1 MVAWSKTA
9 TCTALFVLAIATASS
24 LAAADDGG
32 APPGPR
38 PRGRRDAANMP
49 SALSRGS
56 IGALPPR
63 ARSSTPSTPA
73 PSATEPMHVPSGTG
87 VCKKVPPGKRVVRLR
102 LKPDADLGDLVA
114 WISSITCKSFLVP
127 GTIPANSK
135 KVTIIAPSVMTP
147 EEAYGVF
154 LNALDSVG
162 LTVEP
167 SDWFLRII
175 ETSTAKSHAIPFVS
189 DHRDR

>member
-1 MVAWSKTA
+1 MTWSRT
-9 TCTALFVLAIATASS
+9 TCAAAFVLGLSTASS

-32 APPGPR
+32 APPAAR
-38 PRGRRDAANMP
+38 PHGRRDVANTP
-49 SALSRGS
+49 TALSRGNLGS
-56 IGALPPR
+56 PPPR
-63 ARSSTPSTPA
+63 RA
-73 PSATEPMHVPSGTG
+73 PVASPPRPATEPMHVPSGTG
-87 VCKKVPPGKRVVRLR
+87 ACKKVPAGKRVVRLR

-127 GTIPANSK
+127 GTIPADSK
-135 KVTIIAPSVMTP
+135 KVTLVAPSLMTP

-175 ETSTAKSHAIPFVS
+175 ETSTAKSHAIPF
-189 DHRDR
+189 DPGHQDE